1 MSTISAGAGEE
12 RCVTVL
18 VRLARQM
25 NIEAEHLRAKA
36 LVREAAATWSDA
48 PEGGWWRWLS
58 EAGTS
63 LGIRSRVADLT
74 LEQAM
79 SLSRDGGLL
88 TARCAESGELIL
100 LVGSEGATARVAVGE
115 LDGYEDVPAQRLAE
129 RVGVSDG
136 GTTRWLI
143 AQSAETHGMAV
154 QPGGST
160 KPQRRLFQIMRPEL
174 GDIWIVV
181 VFAFFV
187 GVLNLATPIA
197 VEALVNTVAF
207 GQLLQPVLV
216 LSVLLMAFLM
226 FAGAVIAVQTFA
238 VEIIQRRLFARV
250 AADLAYRLPRVK
262 QESWDKYYAPELVN
276 RFFDV
281 TTLQKVTA
289 NLLLDGVMILLSTLI
304 GMAVLGFYHPWLLG
318 FDVLLLLT
326 VVGGIL
332 VLGRGAIRTGI
343 EESKQKYKLAG
354 WLEDVARCSQSFK
367 LEGGSEFASDRANF
381 ITSQYLTSRQ
391 QHFRILFR
399 QILFVLGLQ
408 AVAGTVLLGVGGWL
422 VIDGQLT
429 LGQLVAAELIVAAIL
444 GSLAKLGKHLEG
456 YYDLI
461 AGIDKLGKLF
471 DLPLE
476 RHDGL
481 LEMYSEDE
489 AAVRLN
495 GVNCKRGSSDVF
507 EAALDLELPQGSRLA
522 VVGPPGS
529 GKTTL
534 LETIY
539 GLRTPSKGRAEVLG
553 VDPGDVRPDVLRR
566 HVVLARNQ
574 DLFEGTLAENIHLHR
589 PNVTSQDVRDALDA
603 VGLLQ
608 PVLRLPKSL
617 ETDLVAGGSP
627 LTDHQKHQLLL
638 ARAIASRSPVL
649 LIDGLLDR
657 LDGPHRNLV
666 LDSLESFDGTTVIL
680 TTGRDEVVAWCGE
693 TLVLGPLAR
702 SEDGNEDP
710 LKQGE

>member
-1 MSTISAGAGEE
+1 
-12 RCVTVL
+12 
-18 VRLARQM
+18 M

-36 LVREAAATWSDA
+36 LVREAAATWSDDSQ
-48 PEGGWWRWLS
+48 GGWWRWLS

-74 LEQAM
+74 LDQAM
-79 SLSRDGGLL
+79 SLSRDGALL
-88 TARCAESGELIL
+88 TARCAKTNELML
-100 LVGSEGATARVAVGE
+100 MVGSDGKKARVAVGE
-115 LDGYEDVPAQRLAE
+115 LDGHEDISAEKLAE
-129 RVGVSDG
+129 RVGVREG
-136 GTTRWLI
+136 KTTRWVI
-143 AQSAETHGMAV
+143 AQTAEEQALAAPT
-154 QPGGST
+154 GGSAN
-160 KPQRRLFQIMRPEL
+160 PQKRLFQIIRPEL

-216 LSVLLMAFLM
+216 LAVLLMGFLL
-226 FAGAVIAVQTFA
+226 FAGAVIGVQTFA

-250 AADLAYRLPRVK
+250 SADLAYRLPRVK
-262 QESWDKYYAPELVN
+262 QEAWDKYYAPELVN

-289 NLLLDGVMILLSTLI
+289 NLLLDGVMIVLSTLI

-326 VVGGIL
+326 VVGGIY
-332 VLGRGAIRTGI
+332 VLGRGAIGSGI
-343 EESKQKYKLAG
+343 EESKYKYKLAG

-481 LEMYSEDE
+481 LEMYSEGE
-489 AAVRLN
+489 TAIRLS
-495 GVNCKRGSSDVF
+495 GVNCKRGGSDVF
-507 EAALDLELPQGSRLA
+507 RSALDLDLPQGTRLA

-574 DLFEGTLAENIHLHR
+574 DLFEGTLAENVHLHR
-589 PNVTSQDVRDALDA
+589 PNVTSQDVRDALEA

-608 PVLRLPKSL
+608 PVLRLSKGL
-617 ETDLVAGGSP
+617 DTDLVAGGSP
-627 LTDHQKHQLLL
+627 LTDHQKRLLLL
-638 ARAIASRSPVL
+638 ARAIASRSQVL
-649 LIDGLLDR
+649 LIDGLVDE
-657 LDGPHRNLV
+657 LDGEHRSLV
-666 LDSLESFDGTTVIL
+666 LASLGALESTTVII
-680 TTGRDEVVAWCGE
+680 TTSRDDVRVWCGE
-693 TLVLGPLAR
+693 TLALGPVAQ
-702 SEDGNEDP
+702 SNGGNDTP
-710 LKQGE
+710 PKQGE